1 MTLEKLF
8 GKIADYIVYAYAVV
22 LLALAIV
29 SSLAMDWLQD
39 FSFSLAT
46 AGAVA
51 WIDVALIAGLSLYLI
66 LASLNERK
74 TGVRKTK
81 LTAGI
86 VLIVM
91 GAVLVVS
98 FVAFLIAV
106 LANAFSSINP
116 DRPAYDFMDKIGLPL
131 VYLPCIIIVAL
142 NIISCW
148 VNFRSAVTKK
158 PISKELDDPNRQV
171 KTVISGVTIGVF
183 TAISAIMLA
192 YYLFLLITF
201 LCL

>member
-1 MTLEKLF
+1 MTYEKLF

-91 GAVLVVS
+91 GAILVVS

-142 NIISCW
+142 NIIS
-148 VNFRSAVTKK
+148 
-158 PISKELDDPNRQV
+158 
-171 KTVISGVTIGVF
+171 
-183 TAISAIMLA
+183 
-192 YYLFLLITF
+192 
-201 LCL
+201 